1 MVNPR
6 NKKNLHQSMIRK
18 ILHIEE
24 NMCKARR
31 WQKSLIFPK
40 YSWVSG
46 GVATIRK
53 FSNFP
58 LSWKEY
64 LQHLNWR
71 KTVVQIKA
79 FLFLKNW
86 QFNHKLG
93 PPLSSTNTPCL
104 KGYSRNLIKYEING
118 TSKIP
123 VSQLFSEL
131 GKTWKCNIG
140 LNPKNPIIHLF
151 QRLGKIEKSS

>member
-1 MVNPR
+1 MQSETLT
-6 NKKNLHQSMIRK
+6 KKFD
-18 ILHIEE
+18 
-24 NMCKARR
+24 
-31 WQKSLIFPK
+31 FPK

-140 LNPKNPIIHLF
+140 LNSKNPIIHLF

>member
-18 ILHIEE
+18 IFHIEE

-140 LNPKNPIIHLF
+140 LNSKNPIIHLF